1 MESEVDYGFLQYLR
15 SSRRA
20 REILN
25 RLQQARASGGSILVD
40 DSVDAKAIAKNLR
53 IQQTNAIKYLGD
65 LLRYGAA
72 EEVTSRQRSRRYKIT
87 QKGKAALEIVAKE

>member
-1 MESEVDYGFLQYLR
+1 MQSEIDYGLLQYLR
-15 SSRRA
+15 NSRRA

-25 RLQQARASGGSILVD
+25 RFQQVRTPGSSMLVD
-40 DSVDAKAIAKNLR
+40 DSVDAKAIAKSLR

-65 LLRYGAA
+65 LLRYKAV
-72 EEVTSRQRSRRYKIT
+72 EEVTSRQRSRRYKMT